1 MAEIGFLAITFE
13 QKVVA
18 CFCLRPCAIIWPLR
32 ISQNL
37 NELSTTI
44 FKKVRS
50 YFSPFWPS
58 EASQNVA
65 KLLWGK
71 HVIKLTNSAT

>member
-13 QKVVA
+13 RKVVA
-18 CFCLRPCAIIWPLR
+18 CFCLRPCAIIWLLR

-50 YFSPFWPS
+50 YFSPLLPS

-71 HVIKLTNSAT
+71 QCDKN

>member
-1 MAEIGFLAITFE
+1 MAEIGFLAIIFE
-13 QKVVA
+13 RKVVA

-50 YFSPFWPS
+50 YFSPIWPS

-71 HVIKLTNSAT
+71 NVIKINQ